1 MLSMVFNGAYST
13 VKLTGKQRFSDQ
25 WGSGNKIILKVEL
38 LPAVGQ
44 YHQRNVAERSLY
56 SLLERCN
63 IVGENILD

>member
-1 MLSMVFNGAYST
+1 MLSLVFNVAYST

-44 YHQRNVAERSLY
+44 YHQRNVVY
-56 SLLERCN
+56 ILERCN

>member
-1 MLSMVFNGAYST
+1 MLSIVFNVAYST

-44 YHQRNVAERSLY
+44 YHQGNVAERSLY
-56 SLLERCN
+56 ILERCN